1 MTKYTNRPLEGL
13 VVLEF
18 AQFLAGPWCGL
29 RLADL
34 GAQVIKI
41 ERPETGDIGRSLYL
55 NQPSTSGVNLLF
67 QAINRNKQSF
77 AANLKDDADCQRL
90 KKLIGKADVLIQ
102 NFRPGVLDRLGFGY
116 DTVKGINKGLV
127 YASIS
132 GFGEDGPWVTLPGQD
147 LLAQAR
153 SGVMWL
159 NGGRDDPPVPVGVAL
174 ADILAGH
181 NLLEGI
187 LASLVGRGRTGLGAR
202 VDTSLL
208 EGLID
213 FQFELLTAY
222 LNEGEIQPVRA
233 QSIGAHAF
241 LSAPYG
247 VYPTSD
253 SYLAL
258 AMTPLTNL
266 ADLLT
271 LPELGEYAQG
281 SRHYD
286 DRDTLYALLAKTLAT
301 QTTAHWL
308 SILQPADI
316 WCAEVMNWPEL
327 FASEGMKRLNMV
339 QQLAGANGPLLRTT
353 RPAMRINGQALTSEI
368 PAPEVGEHTAEI
380 VEAFGL

>member
-1 MTKYTNRPLEGL
+1 MTKNNRPLEGL

-41 ERPETGDIGRSLYL
+41 ERPGTGDIGRTLYL
-55 NQPSTSGVNLLF
+55 NQPSSTGVNLLF

-77 AANLKDDADCQRL
+77 AANLKDEADRECL
-90 KKLIGKADVLIQ
+90 FKLIGKADVLIQ
-102 NFRPGVLDRLGFGY
+102 NFRPGVMDRLGFGY
-116 DTVKGINKGLV
+116 DAVKEINKGLV

-132 GFGEDGPWVTLPGQD
+132 GFGEGGPWVKLPGQD

-153 SGVMWL
+153 SGITWL
-159 NGGRDDPPVPVGVAL
+159 NGFRDDPPMPVGVAL

-187 LASLVGRGRTGLGAR
+187 LASLVGRARTGVGAR

-222 LNEGEIQPVRA
+222 LNENEIPPVRP
-233 QSIGAHAF
+233 QKTGAHAF
-241 LSAPYG
+241 LTAPYG
-247 VYPTSD
+247 IYETSD
-253 SYLAL
+253 SYLAI
-258 AMTPLTNL
+258 AMTPLAKL

-271 LPELGEYAQG
+271 MPELNGFEAEDG
-281 SRHYD
+281 GFSE
-286 DRDTLYALLAKTLAT
+286 RDTIYALLAQKLAG
-301 QTTAHWL
+301 QSTAHWL
-308 SILQPADI
+308 GILQPADI

-339 QQLAGANGPLLRTT
+339 QQLTGPTGPLLRTT
-353 RPAMRINGQALTSEI
+353 RPAMRINGEGLTSET
-368 PAPEVGEHTAEI
+368 PAPEVGQHTAEI
-380 VEAFGL
+380 ARAFGL